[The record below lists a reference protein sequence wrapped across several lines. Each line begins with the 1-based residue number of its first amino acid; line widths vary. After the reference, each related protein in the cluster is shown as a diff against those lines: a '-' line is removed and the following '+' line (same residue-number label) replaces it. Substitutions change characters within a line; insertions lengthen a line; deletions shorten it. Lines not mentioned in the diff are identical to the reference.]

1 MDGNININVSGR
13 GGIMR
18 KRLNI
23 NRQTPAAVYLKITS
37 YVGSATVYWA
47 KHWQGT
53 LTSSEDREG
62 FPVTYTMTQ
71 DEADESNKGD
81 GPYDFGGA
89 MGAYSEGDESTR
101 FLSADRLRDAALAC
115 WQTHYP
121 KAKVLIEGEVNC
133 YMPQPIWA
141 GPPEIEARVNAIWVE
156 CEGLDWWES
165 GNDAEVDKLVDE
177 WMHIWKYE
185 IEPLA

>member
-1 MDGNININVSGR
+1 
-13 GGIMR
+13 MR

-53 LTSSEDREG
+53 LTSGEDREG

-101 FLSADRLRDAALAC
+101 LPLSGSTAGCRPGLLADAL
-115 WQTHYP
+115 P
-121 KAKVLIEGEVNC
+121 EG
-133 YMPQPIWA
+133 
-141 GPPEIEARVNAIWVE
+141 
-156 CEGLDWWES
+156 EGLDR
-165 GNDAEVDKLVDE
+165 G
-177 WMHIWKYE
+177 
-185 IEPLA
+185 